1 MSESNSTTEN
11 FAITD
16 IPFYTNLRSTF
27 NNSIYTFSSIE
38 SMDLFK
44 KPRNKLNEL
53 SSIQRLDNF
62 QYIGIPLFQCQLKKD
77 SSSWFKRDSSNVI
90 IYKYI
95 ILPSDENDTKR
106 KYLMTEYL
114 ENKEYELV
122 CKNEEHKISIYKVV
136 YSEIKDETSLFSF
149 SASIKYT
156 ISFRDD
162 SVSMAFDNNN
172 VYVEVENLLLQN
184 AKWIYKDKVDDK
196 IGEDF
201 VIDENYKLMLQ
212 DESIVSEFDNIER
225 SDKWT
230 DDKLDEYMGFLKIAE
245 NNKPSSF
252 SSNEKGQYHDNNFL
266 NDFNEKIICMT
277 FALIA
282 HKKYKDDNEM
292 TAKRRKQ
299 MCLRLLSG
307 DVVTY

>member
-1 MSESNSTTEN
+1 MSEANSIGEK
-11 FAITD
+11 FAIAD

-38 SMDLFK
+38 SMHLFK
-44 KPRNKLNEL
+44 KSRNRLNEPY
-53 SSIQRLDNF
+53 SIQRLDNC

-77 SSSWFKRDSSNVI
+77 SSSWFKWDSSNVI

-95 ILPSDENDTKR
+95 VLPSDENYTQR
-106 KYLMTEYL
+106 NYLMTEYL
-114 ENKEYELV
+114 VNKEYELV
-122 CKNEEHKISIYKVV
+122 CNNEEHKISIYKLV

-149 SASIKYT
+149 STSIKYT
-156 ISFRDD
+156 INFRDD
-162 SVSMAFDNNN
+162 SVSMTFNNN
-172 VYVEVENLLLQN
+172 DGYLEVENSLFHN
-184 AKWIYKDKVDDK
+184 AKWIHNDKVDDK

-225 SDKWT
+225 SDDT
-230 DDKLDEYMGFLKIAE
+230 LDEYMGFLKVA
-245 NNKPSSF
+245 NNTKPSSF
-252 SSNEKGQYHDNNFL
+252 SSKEKGQYHDNNFL

-282 HKKYKDDNEM
+282 HKKYKYNSEI
-292 TAKRRKQ
+292 TTKRRKQ

>member
-1 MSESNSTTEN
+1 MSESNSTIEN

-16 IPFYTNLRSTF
+16 IPFYTNLRSIF

-38 SMDLFK
+38 SMKLFK
-44 KPRNKLNEL
+44 KSRNKLNE
-53 SSIQRLDNF
+53 SYSIQRLDNN

-77 SSSWFKRDSSNVI
+77 YSSWFKRDSGNVI
-90 IYKYI
+90 VYKYI
-95 ILPSDENDTKR
+95 VLPSDENNGER
-106 KYLMTEYL
+106 QQMMTEYL
-114 ENKEYELV
+114 GNKEYELV
-122 CKNEEHKISIYKVV
+122 CNNEEHKISIYKVV

-149 SASIKYT
+149 STSIKYT
-156 ISFRDD
+156 INFRDD
-162 SVSMAFDNNN
+162 SVSMTFNNN
-172 VYVEVENLLLQN
+172 DGYVEVENSLFQN

-201 VIDENYKLMLQ
+201 VIDENYKLVLQ

-225 SDKWT
+225 SDDT
-230 DDKLDEYMGFLKIAE
+230 LDEYMGFLKVA
-245 NNKPSSF
+245 NNTKPSSF
-252 SSNEKGQYHDNNFL
+252 SSKEKGQYHDNNFL